1 MTGEIAAATKPTRWH
16 IAVFLAPAVMLG
28 GVLGTRLFPL
38 ASESF
43 YRRLALVLLVGVAIG
58 ALIL

>member
-1 MTGEIAAATKPTRWH
+1 
-16 IAVFLAPAVMLG
+16 MLG
-28 GVLGTRLFPL
+28 GVLGARLFPL

-43 YRRLALVLLVGVAIG
+43 YRRLALALLVGVAIG